1 MGRADL
7 HTHTKHS
14 GLGIFPFLRFPYPES
29 ATEPEALIAEA
40 EKKGLD
46 LVCVTDHN
54 TITGALKARELS
66 KRVVVGEEITSAD
79 GEIIGLFLNSVIK
92 AGMSAEETIERI
104 HDQGGLAV
112 APHPYSVIC
121 SSLRDSILSLDLDG
135 IEVFNAY
142 HRDGYSNRIAL
153 IEGAETRKSLVGGSD
168 AHYLEMVGNGF
179 TTFDGSDED
188 DLYRALRDRRTDAG
202 GRLTPLIQGMRW
214 SVSITTY
221 GLRSLIGGNSD
232 FDLERTAIKKK
243 IAGVVGAVVYLFPP
257 VIISCGLISDTF
269 VRRKGERM
277 WSDFRKERY
286 LS

>member
-7 HTHTKHS
+7 HTHTKYS
-14 GLGIFPFLRFPYPES
+14 GLGVFPVLRFPYPES

-40 EKKGLD
+40 EKKGMD

-54 TITGALKARELS
+54 TITGALKARKLS
-66 KRVVVGEEITSAD
+66 KRVIVGEEITSAD
-79 GEIIGLFLNSVIK
+79 GEIIGLFLDSVIK
-92 AGMSAEETIERI
+92 PGMSAEETIERI
-104 HDQGGLAV
+104 HDQGGLAI

-153 IEGAETRKSLVGGSD
+153 IEGTETRKSLVGGSD
-168 AHYLEMVGNGF
+168 AHYSEMVGNGF

-188 DLYRALRDRRTDAG
+188 DLYNALRDRRTDAG

-214 SVSITTY
+214 SVCVTTY

-232 FDLERTAIKKK
+232 FDLERTATKKK